1 MTEQHGHPRQEVA
14 TACRIVGRK
23 LGSTGHVSA
32 RIDDREMYLR
42 CRGENE
48 AGLAYADTPSVR
60 RMDFDGNGP
69 LIGTYR
75 LPHELPLHGEVYKAR
90 PDAQAVVHAHPYSVL
105 LCGLV
110 GVEFRPVFG
119 GYQPPTLRI
128 ALDGVPVYDRV
139 TQTITNRELA
149 LEMLDAMG
157 DRNLV
162 LLRGHG
168 VVTTGRSVRAATQLA
183 LRFEHLAEI
192 TWQLV
197 LSGRYDDVPDIPDID
212 RRRYGPER
220 EGAPVES
227 GVVEVAEG
235 GEWLRYMRDL
245 EAGAGLPSTASGD
258 E

>member
-1 MTEQHGHPRQEVA
+1 
-14 TACRIVGRK
+14 
-23 LGSTGHVSA
+23 
-32 RIDDREMYLR
+32 
-42 CRGENE
+42 
-48 AGLAYADTPSVR
+48 
-60 RMDFDGNGP
+60 MDFDGNGP

-157 DRNLV
+157 DRNPRPAQGPRGRDHRQERPGSHPARPQV
-162 LLRGHG
+162 SNTLR
-168 VVTTGRSVRAATQLA
+168 RSRGNWCSPAGTATYLTSRTSTAAATA
-183 LRFEHLAEI
+183 LSAR
-192 TWQLV
+192 
-197 LSGRYDDVPDIPDID
+197 
-212 RRRYGPER
+212 
-220 EGAPVES
+220 GAPAES

-235 GEWLRYMRDL
+235 GEWLRHIRDL